1 MTPTR
6 TAVLVLALAAS
17 GCSIMDTQ
25 PEYKRVGV
33 QPLKNAQGH
42 VIGHKEILRNNGERI
57 TRIALYV
64 PRLEGGKVVG
74 YEERIRGGTV
84 LRSLEGRKMGGRFVD
99 LRSQGTNP
107 GNKGLMI
114 IVHAKPAEAVAV
126 PDIDDLKLL
135 ARLD

>member
-1 MTPTR
+1 MRPIR
-6 TAVLVLALAAS
+6 TTLIALALATS
-17 GCSIMDTQ
+17 GCSVMDYKSVGTQ
-25 PEYKRVGV
+25 PLR
-33 QPLKNAQGH
+33 NAQGH
-42 VIGHKEILRNNGERI
+42 VIGHKEILRNNGERL

-84 LRSLEGRKMGGRFVD
+84 LRSLEGRKMGGRFID

-114 IVHAKPAEAVAV
+114 IVHARPAEAVAA
-126 PDIDDLKLL
+126 PDIEQLRIL
-135 ARLD
+135 AQLH

>member
-1 MTPTR
+1 M
-6 TAVLVLALAAS
+6 L
-17 GCSIMDTQ
+17 DTQ

-33 QPLKNAQGH
+33 HPLRNAQGH
-42 VIGHKEILRNNGERI
+42 VIGHKEILRGNGERL

-64 PRLEGGKVVG
+64 PRLEAGKVVG

-84 LRSLEGRKMGGRFVD
+84 LRSLEGRKIGGRFID
-99 LRSQGTNP
+99 LRSRGTNP

-114 IVHAKPAEAVAV
+114 IVHAKPSETVAA
-126 PDIDDLKLL
+126 PSIEELKLL

>member
-1 MTPTR
+1 M
-6 TAVLVLALAAS
+6 
-17 GCSIMDTQ
+17 MDTQ
-25 PEYKRVGV
+25 PEYKRVEV

-42 VIGHKEILRNNGERI
+42 VIGHKEILRNNGERL

-84 LRSLEGRKMGGRFVD
+84 LRSLEGRKMGGRFID

-126 PDIDDLKLL
+126 PDIDQLRIL
-135 ARLD
+135 ARLN